1 MPGRS
6 EVGLA
11 GITPCRTK
19 PCTVWRSSTIASHL
33 VPQYGTQDETRQP
46 QTTLLLPLN
55 FSSSAL
61 PHALN
66 CGTRY
71 VVNLP
76 WSFLKK
82 DASFF
87 HLSRSWS
94 QRKQTCYIILSWGLR
109 VGHMIQST
117 HFSEHLYCDSVS
129 KRNIAVVTT
138 DKATP
143 WFTRYSL
150 KHIYGWFY
158 APCISKLA
166 N

>member
-6 EVGLA
+6 EVALA

-19 PCTVWRSSTIASHL
+19 LCTALRSSTIASHL
-33 VPQYGTQDETRQP
+33 VPQYGTQDETAP
-46 QTTLLLPLN
+46 STPLLPLT
-55 FSSSAL
+55 FSSSAQ

-82 DASFF
+82 DASPF

-94 QRKQTCYIILSWGLR
+94 QRKQTCYIILSWGLS

-117 HFSEHLYCDSVS
+117 HFSELLYCDSVS
-129 KRNIAVVTT
+129 KRHIAMVTT

-143 WFTRYSL
+143 WFTR
-150 KHIYGWFY
+150 
-158 APCISKLA
+158 
-166 N
+166 